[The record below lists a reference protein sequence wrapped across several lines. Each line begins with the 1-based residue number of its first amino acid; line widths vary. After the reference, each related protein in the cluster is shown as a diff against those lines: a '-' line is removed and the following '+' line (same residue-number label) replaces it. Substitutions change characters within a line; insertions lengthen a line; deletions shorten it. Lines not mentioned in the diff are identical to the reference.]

1 MQQQSHLQSLDM
13 CTNRKNDLDE
23 YQEIML
29 DIFAEQRKELFR
41 IKRENIFSEDE
52 VRKVESQL
60 DLNELKITGTKH
72 L

>member
-1 MQQQSHLQSLDM
+1 M
-13 CTNRKNDLDE
+13 CTNRRNDLNE
-23 YQEIML
+23 YHEIML
-29 DIFAEQRKELFR
+29 DIFAQQRKELFK

-60 DLNELKITGTKH
+60 DLHELKITGTKH